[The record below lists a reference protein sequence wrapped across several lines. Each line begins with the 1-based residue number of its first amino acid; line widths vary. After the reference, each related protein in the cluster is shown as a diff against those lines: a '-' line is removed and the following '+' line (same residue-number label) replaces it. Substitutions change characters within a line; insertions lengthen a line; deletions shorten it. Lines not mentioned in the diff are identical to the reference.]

1 MDLAR
6 QLAEALRRVRTDSG
20 LTHRRIARRL
30 GVSHATYTR
39 LENASQNV
47 TLKTL
52 TQLCAALRCDIGE
65 LFSGKITLHAE
76 RRRQKR

>member
-1 MDLAR
+1 
-6 QLAEALRRVRTDSG
+6 
-20 LTHRRIARRL
+20 
-30 GVSHATYTR
+30 VSHATYTR

-52 TQLCAALRCDIGE
+52 TQLCAALRCDIGG